1 MRKKILGFVACIIL
15 SVAITTVITSC
26 DKKVETIQIKYVNA
40 TTLNVR
46 SGPDTT
52 YEIVETKANEKTSSS
67 EEDTEYSNI
76 EMSVVDKKNNM
87 SVLLFT
93 DPQTNKQYL
102 IFKDVNGG
110 IAVTPRE

>member
-26 DKKVETIQIKYVNA
+26 DKK
-40 TTLNVR
+40 
-46 SGPDTT
+46 
-52 YEIVETKANEKTSSS
+52 VETKANEKTSSS

-93 DPQTNKQYL
+93 DPETDNQYL

-110 IAVTPRE
+110 IAVTPRA